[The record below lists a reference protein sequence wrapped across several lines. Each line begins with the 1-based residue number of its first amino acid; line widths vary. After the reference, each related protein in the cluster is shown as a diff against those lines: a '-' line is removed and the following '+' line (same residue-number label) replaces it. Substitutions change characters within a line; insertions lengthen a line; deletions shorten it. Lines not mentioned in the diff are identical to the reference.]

1 MDSVK
6 VRLRLSNQY
15 WRLIIILIFGLTL
28 IAWLL
33 NTPPGLLGKADAV
46 GYAVCHRIDI
56 RSFHLGDR
64 QLPLCARCSGM
75 YLGAMLALTYQWITR
90 PKRAGIPSW
99 KIILPTVILVFAF
112 TIDGIN
118 SLLSL
123 FPTAPILYQPQNYL
137 RLMTGTGMGVALSI
151 LLYPAFN
158 SSVWNDSI
166 PEPALSNLRSFVFL
180 IAMALTLDALVFLN
194 NPIILYPLAWI
205 SGGGVLVLLTMVYM
219 MVLLMLFR
227 AERRYVRFGQLIYA
241 LMGGLTIALIQIGIL
256 DVLRFFFTGTW
267 DGFHL

>member
-6 VRLRLSNQY
+6 ARLGLSNQY
-15 WRLIIILIFGLTL
+15 WRIVIIVVFGLTL

-46 GYAVCHRIDI
+46 GYAVCHRIDV

-75 YLGAMLALTYQWITR
+75 YLGAMLALTFQWITK
-90 PKRAGIPSW
+90 PKRDGLPSW
-99 KIILPTVILVFAF
+99 KIILPTAFLVLGF
-112 TIDGIN
+112 IVDGIN
-118 SLLSL
+118 SVLSL
-123 FPTAPILYQPQNYL
+123 LPSAPVLYQPQNYL
-137 RLMTGTGMGVALSI
+137 RLITGTGMGVALSI

-158 SSVWNDSI
+158 TSVWNDSI
-166 PEPALSNLRSFVFL
+166 PEPAMSNIRLFVSL
-180 IAMALTLDALVFLN
+180 IAMALTLDALVLLN
-194 NPIILYPLAWI
+194 NPIILYPLALI
-205 SGGGVLVLLTMVYM
+205 SSGGVLVLLTMVYM

-227 AERRYVRFGQLIYA
+227 AERRYVRFSQMIFA
-241 LMGGLTIALIQIGIL
+241 LMGGLTIAIIQIGVL
-256 DVLRFFFTGTW
+256 DFVRYFFTGTW